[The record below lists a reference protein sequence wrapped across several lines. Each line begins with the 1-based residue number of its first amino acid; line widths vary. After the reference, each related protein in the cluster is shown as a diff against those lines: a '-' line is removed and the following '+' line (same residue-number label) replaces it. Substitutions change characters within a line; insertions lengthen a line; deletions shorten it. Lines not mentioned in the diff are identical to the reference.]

1 MSYGIYDKKS
11 ETLIF
16 SNLPGETTYAIIGDL
31 LAGNVDKER
40 YEILV
45 TAADDT
51 YRSAATGRQVNVE
64 RAL

>member
-1 MSYGIYDKKS
+1 MCYGIYDKKS

-16 SNLPGETTYAIIGDL
+16 SNLPGETSYAIIGEL
-31 LAGNVDKER
+31 LAGSTDKDR

-45 TAADDT
+45 LAVDDT
-51 YRSAATGRQVNVE
+51 YRSVSNGRMVIVR